1 MNCNCNQ
8 PEPENQ
14 VRSKVREED
23 EKKALLTRL
32 SRIEGQVRGVKNMVE
47 EGRYCVDIVTQVSAI
62 GAALNGFN
70 KELLS
75 RHIKNLCSR
84 RYPGRR

>member
-47 EGRYCVDIVTQVSAI
+47 EGR
-62 GAALNGFN
+62 
-70 KELLS
+70 
-75 RHIKNLCSR
+75 
-84 RYPGRR
+84 